1 MFMAGPFIARLAKL
15 LLAWLASLF
24 LAMAG
29 LVRWFVLSFRWFCA
43 RIARWLLARHARLV
57 PAKLD
62 GFWLDL
68 LAGFW
73 LGLLDGS

>member
-29 LVRWFVLSFRWFCA
+29 LVRWFVLC
-43 RIARWLLARHARLV
+43 L
-57 PAKLD
+57 LD
-62 GFWLDL
+62 GFWL
-68 LAGFW
+68 GM
-73 LGLLDGS
+73 LDWFQQSLMVFGWTC

>member
-29 LVRWFVLSFRWFCA
+29 LVRWFCA
-43 RIARWLLARHARLV
+43 MLPRWLLARHTSLV
-57 PAKLD
+57 PAMLD
-62 GFWLDL
+62 RFWLDS
-68 LAGFW
+68 LAGSW
-73 LGLLDGS
+73 LG